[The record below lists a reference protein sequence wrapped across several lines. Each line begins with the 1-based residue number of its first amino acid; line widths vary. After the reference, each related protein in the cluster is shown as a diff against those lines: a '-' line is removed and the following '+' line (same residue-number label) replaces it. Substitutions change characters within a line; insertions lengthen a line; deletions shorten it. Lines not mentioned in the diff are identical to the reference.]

1 MNRKAQKAALR
12 SALASHAQAG
22 SISVVSPDQ
31 FDAPSTKT
39 AVALLGAWEQELP
52 LLLIVHPDD
61 EALIKSF
68 RNLSRT
74 LVTVP
79 AELEVAHVVWARSV
93 LVSEAALEDVQRR
106 AA

>member
-1 MNRKAQKAALR
+1 M
-12 SALASHAQAG
+12 
-22 SISVVSPDQ
+22 
-31 FDAPSTKT
+31 
-39 AVALLGAWEQELP
+39 
-52 LLLIVHPDD
+52 HPDD

-68 RNLSRT
+68 RNLGRT

-79 AELEVAHVVWARSV
+79 GELEISQVVWARSV